1 MRKPAYTLTLI
12 VLTIAVAM
20 ALAVAADTAADLKK
34 ADSNWNAAAQSKNVD
49 QFMSF
54 IGDNADI
61 SGPDGKWL
69 HGKDAIRTEWS
80 KMLADPNFKLS
91 WTADSA
97 EASRDGS
104 LGYTRGTWQGSEA
117 GKPISGTYATVWKK
131 QKGGKWLVAVDIASS
146 APPQQ

>member
-20 ALAVAADTAADLKK
+20 TLAVAVDPVADLKK
-34 ADSNWNAAAQSKNVD
+34 ADADWNSAAQSKNVD

-61 SGPDGKWL
+61 SGPDGKWI
-69 HGKDAIRTEWS
+69 HGKDAARTEWS
-80 KMLADPNFKLS
+80 RMLADPNFKLS
-91 WTADSA
+91 WTAESA
-97 EASRDGS
+97 DVSRDGT
-104 LGYTRGTWQGSEA
+104 LGYTRGTWQGSQG
-117 GKPISGTYATVWKK
+117 GKPISGAYATVWKK
-131 QKGGKWLVAVDIASS
+131 QKGGKWQVALDIASE